1 MHRSATLILSSM
13 LLVPCSPAAA
23 PGTAA
28 AATPAAASHGHPP
41 HTIPEAAPA
50 TSLRG
55 NTAAPRPAPASRSGS
70 GRGLRFARRADGR
83 IVVPVHIGG
92 TGPYQFVLDTGSNL
106 SVVSD
111 ALAGR
116 LGLSPVARV
125 SVSSPSGLEERLV
138 VAAAQVQAGG
148 LALDRLLASVVS
160 ESAIR
165 AAAGEVDGLLG
176 AEALGDRAFTLDYRA
191 GRLEWDDEAPSQ
203 VPATAPLRL
212 DLVARDGRYLVRLPQ
227 ANGGPVLELVADTGA
242 DALVLF
248 DTPRTAHLALRP
260 AGAGVP
266 MPMLDVGG
274 RVRLVERVIVGTLQI
289 DRLTWRHQAAVL
301 VRRAPQEPD
310 TSDGLLPLH
319 RFTRVSIHPAEGYL
333 LLQP

>member
-1 MHRSATLILSSM
+1 M
-13 LLVPCSPAAA
+13 LLVPCGPAATSSTTSPAAPAAA
-23 PGTAA
+23 P
-28 AATPAAASHGHPP
+28 PAASRPSSP
-41 HTIPEAAPA
+41 HTTPGTSPA
-50 TSLRG
+50 TSLAG
-55 NTAAPRPAPASRSGS
+55 GGAPTRPAPASRSGS
-70 GRGLRFARRADGR
+70 GSSLRFVRRTDGR
-83 IVVPVHIGG
+83 IVVPVSISG
-92 TGPYQFVLDTGSNL
+92 TGPYPFVLDTGSNL

-160 ESAIR
+160 EAAIR
-165 AAAGEVDGLLG
+165 ATAGEVDGLLG

-191 GRLEWDDEAPSQ
+191 GRLEWDDELPPP
-203 VPATAPLRL
+203 VPETATLRL
-212 DLVARDGRYLVRLPQ
+212 DMVGRDGRYLVRLPQ
-227 ANGGPVLELVADTGA
+227 GNGGPVLELVADTGA

-248 DTPRTAHLALRP
+248 DTPRTARLPLRP

-319 RFTRVSIHPAEGYL
+319 RFTRVSVHPAEGYL